1 MVQLVKQCRDY
12 KSIADNEL
20 INFSPDAKFN
30 IIKAFNG
37 PNGVL
42 YYNEESN

>member
-12 KSIADNEL
+12 KSIAEKW